1 MNLNALKMGFVN
13 YLQELSETSNK
24 EYNTSASSDVSIFMY
39 ANEFKNYISDEL
51 NVDSSILSKGINEIL
66 NMEVVNGKLVDPN
79 EETTGDSFE
88 VEDKTETEGTI
99 TGEEGVVPEEGA
111 IPEEGV
117 LPENNLVMGEEEGSE
132 ETLLTDF
139 LNELFEDETIKDILD
154 TDQSGE
160 LDEEEIGTFL
170 DAIKGFDGDEEN
182 ISLEDVIGALQAIQ
196 DDNFTLTPEEEEPE
210 IEEIEETQQPQAAQ
224 QASSVPSA
232 GGGSYGGSGVSGNA
246 NSAGVQEKTLDNM
259 SKEELNAELNTAEN
273 QLSEKQN
280 VLNSLLDGSDS
291 KLQSLQEA
299 VDSSYDAYQEQLK
312 LVDEDMAKEVDDLK
326 KSIDEKEDEIDA
338 KDMEIAEQESTVSD
352 AETSYNN
359 AVSSRENLEA
369 SLAALKSADTSNMS
383 EDKASELNAKISELE
398 NNKIPEAEKAEEAA
412 KKAWDDAK
420 DKLDKLEDERKEL
433 ETGEGGLN
441 ELNDKMTELEE
452 TIAEMY
458 PEVKEY
464 MDAYNDAKEEYA
476 DYKESAVSSA
486 KADVQEAQ
494 KYVDE
499 VNTAIN
505 NYDNK
510 QTTKEYLIGDD
521 LQAAIDWAR
530 QYDDMSQDQMR
541 QIFKDLGYQFDYD
554 AWCADFV
561 RMALGEAIGDEN
573 LPDWYRNCS
582 NKAFCPTIQQCGE
595 GHQISAEEAQPGDI
609 VLYDWNG
616 DGSADH
622 VGLFVDNG
630 DGSSTITAIEGNT
643 SGAGG
648 GSCVEEKSR
657 DRGTIIGIYSMRK

>member
-1 MNLNALKMGFVN
+1 MNLNALKMGFAN

-88 VEDKTETEGTI
+88 IEDNAETDGAAK
-99 TGEEGVVPEEGA
+99 GDDGVVQDGA
-111 IPEEGV
+111 IPEEGAWPKDSS
-117 LPENNLVMGEEEGSE
+117 LIGSEEEGSE
-132 ETLLTDF
+132 QTLLTDF
-139 LNELFEDETIKDILD
+139 LNELFEDETIKGLLD
-154 TDQSGE
+154 TDKSGE

-196 DDNFTLTPEEEEPE
+196 DDTFTLTPEEEPE
-210 IEEIEETQQPQAAQ
+210 LEEIEETEQPQTAQ
-224 QASSVPSA
+224 QTGSVPSS
-232 GGGSYGGSGVSGNA
+232 GGGSYGGSGVSGNS

-259 SKEELNAELNTAEN
+259 SKEELNAELNTAQS

-299 VDSSYDAYQEQLK
+299 IDSSYDKYQEQLK
-312 LVDEDMAKEVDDLK
+312 LVDEDMAKEVDELK
-326 KSIDEKEDEIDA
+326 ESIDAKQEEIDA
-338 KDMEIAEQESTVSD
+338 KDMEIAKQESTVSD

-420 DKLDKLEDERKEL
+420 DNLEKLEEQREEL
-433 ETGEGGLN
+433 ETGKGGLN
-441 ELNDKMTELEE
+441 ELNDKMTELEAA
-452 TIAEMY
+452 IAEKY

-476 DYKESAVSSA
+476 EYKESAVSSA

-530 QYDDMSQDQMR
+530 KYDDMSQDQMR
-541 QIFKDLGYQFDYD
+541 QVFADLGYQFDYD

-609 VLYDWNG
+609 VLYDWDG

-657 DRGTIIGIYSMRK
+657 NRGNIIGIYSMRK

>member
-1 MNLNALKMGFVN
+1 MNLNTLKMGFAN
-13 YLQELSETSNK
+13 YLQELNEVSNK

-79 EETTGDSFE
+79 EEVNNDSFE
-88 VEDKTETEGTI
+88 KTEEETPEAADKTENIAEAVETDETAMIEG
-99 TGEEGVVPEEGA
+99 
-111 IPEEGV
+111 
-117 LPENNLVMGEEEGSE
+117 EEGSE
-132 ETLLTDF
+132 ETMLTDF
-139 LNELFEDETIKDILD
+139 LNELFEDETIKGILD
-154 TDQSGE
+154 TDESGD
-160 LDEEEIGTFL
+160 LSQEEIGAFL
-170 DAIKGFDGDEEN
+170 DTIKGFDGDEEN

-196 DDNFTLTPEEEEPE
+196 DETFTLTPEDEETE
-210 IEEIEETQQPQAAQ
+210 IEEIEETEQPQSTPQ
-224 QASSVPSA
+224 SNGVSGSN
-232 GGGSYGGSGVSGNA
+232 GGSYGGGGVSGAA
-246 NSAGVQEKTLDNM
+246 NNAGVQEKTLDNM
-259 SKEELNAELNTAEN
+259 SKEELNSELQTAKG
-273 QLSEKQN
+273 QLSEKQD

-291 KLQSLQEA
+291 QLQSLQDA
-299 VDSSYDAYQEQLK
+299 IDTAYDAYQEQLK
-312 LVDEDMAKEVDDLK
+312 LVDEDLAEKVDELKE
-326 KSIDEKEDEIDA
+326 SIDA
-338 KDMEIAEQESTVSD
+338 KQEEINEKDLEIAEQETTVSD
-352 AETSYNN
+352 AETAYNN

-369 SLAALKSADTSNMS
+369 TLAALKSTDTSNMS
-383 EDKASELNAKISELE
+383 SDKSAQVSANISELE
-398 NNKIPEAEKAEEAA
+398 GKVEDA
-412 KKAWDDAK
+412 KKAETTAKEAWDKAQE
-420 DKLDKLEDERKEL
+420 KLEKLQEERDEL

-441 ELNDKMTELEE
+441 ELNEEMTELEAI
-452 TIAEMY
+452 IAEKY
-458 PEVKEY
+458 PEIQEY
-464 MDAYNDAKEEYA
+464 MDAYNDAKDEYTE
-476 DYKESAVSSA
+476 YKDTAVASA

-499 VNTAIN
+499 VNTAITN
-505 NYDNK
+505 FDNK

-541 QIFKDLGYQFDYD
+541 KIFADLGYQFDYD

-582 NKAFCPTIQQCGE
+582 NKAFCPTIQQAGE
-595 GHQISAEEAQPGDI
+595 GHQVSAEEAQPGDI
-609 VLYDWNG
+609 VLYDWDG

-657 DRGTIIGIYSMRK
+657 NRGNIIGIYSMRK